1 MYRREPRDLR
11 DVQRTRLY
19 DAENRVSEGLVWDS
33 LAGAQSYLDE
43 LLTSSWWQRH
53 FPSVRCVVLFDQG
66 AKYALAHKGVHGGAI
81 QFPAWART
89 QLTLLHEL
97 AHLASP
103 TGTVG
108 HGPVFAGIYLLL
120 VQHGMGEPVAAQ
132 LASHFAARRVRV
144 QPYEG
149 PHHHDLLRRRRGV
162 AHQGIAA
169 RVHSTP
175 TARRP

>member
-1 MYRREPRDLR
+1 MQRRSGMQRKEPGDTR

-19 DAENRVSEGLVWDS
+19 EAENCVSEGLVWDS
-33 LAGAQSYLDE
+33 LMAAQQYVDE
-43 LLTSSWWQRH
+43 LFTSPWWQRQ

-66 AKYALAHKGVHGGAI
+66 AKYARAHKGVHGGAI

-108 HGPVFAGIYLLL
+108 HGPVYAGIYLLL
-120 VQHGMGEPVAAQ
+120 VQQGMGEPVAAQ

-144 QPYEG
+144 QPY
-149 PHHHDLLRRRRGV
+149 
-162 AHQGIAA
+162 
-169 RVHSTP
+169 
-175 TARRP
+175 